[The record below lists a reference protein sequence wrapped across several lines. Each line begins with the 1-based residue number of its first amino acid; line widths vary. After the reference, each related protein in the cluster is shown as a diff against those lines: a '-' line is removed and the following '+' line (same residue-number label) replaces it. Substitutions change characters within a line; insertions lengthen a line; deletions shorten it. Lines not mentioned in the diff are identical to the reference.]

1 MCYVC
6 VGGSLR
12 VVCGVASCGVIRV
25 CVRERVCVCVLKCAR
40 ARETEREI
48 HEYECLCVVC
58 WGGVPCEEE
67 EAYPPSQRISK
78 KRVQLY
84 LGILGVQSNY

>member
-1 MCYVC
+1 
-6 VGGSLR
+6 
-12 VVCGVASCGVIRV
+12 VCGWDISRGRVLLRGVICVSV
-25 CVRERVCVCVLKCAR
+25 CERVCVCVLLHKCAR

-48 HEYECLCVVC
+48 HEYECMCVVC

-84 LGILGVQSNY
+84 LGIWGVQSNY